1 MLKPARPHWP
11 RINDGHFMHVG
22 AFLQVSGTARA
33 PEGLPTETQRRAE
46 SRDKALVDAWQRLL
60 SYIHNLPL
68 PGFGYVKVRAQEDP
82 AFAKRLE
89 TLVYSSQVV
98 ETRYSG
104 DLAAVVIRVA
114 KSDIN
119 KVLNSDFR

>member
-1 MLKPARPHWP
+1 MLNPARPRWP

-46 SRDKALVDAWQRLL
+46 SRDQAMVDAWQRLL
-60 SYIHNLPL
+60 AYIHNLPVA
-68 PGFGYVKVRAQEDP
+68 GYGYVKVRAQEEP
-82 AFAKRLE
+82 EFSKRLE
-89 TLVYSSQVV
+89 KLVYSSQVV

-104 DLAAVVIRVA
+104 DVAAVVIRIG
-114 KSDIN
+114 KSQIN
-119 KVLNSDFR
+119 QLLNSDFR